1 MGSSPTGVII
11 GDIMASKKR
20 KKKIA
25 NEGGYNWERNNVHIQ
40 RKKTKVQLKKAELRP
55 QKKG

>member
-1 MGSSPTGVII
+1 
-11 GDIMASKKR
+11 MASKKR

-40 RKKTKVQLKKAELRP
+40 RKKNKIRLKKAERRP
-55 QKKG
+55 QKKI